1 MKRYISMA
9 VLVLTLTACG
19 GIRIGGG
26 TKINCSAPMKDFDCH
41 KIVERTGRFNFVDC
55 KVSED

>member
-1 MKRYISMA
+1 MKKYILLA

-26 TKINCSAPMKDFDCH
+26 TKINCSTPMKDFNCH
-41 KIVERTGRFNFVDC
+41 KIVEHTGRLNFVDC
-55 KVSED
+55 KVIE